1 MGSFDG
7 AELCEL
13 AGIYLLSKLLEI
25 IPKDQSG
32 LYRDDG
38 LLLLRKMNDQKTDKI
53 RKQVIQLFKDA
64 GFLLEI
70 ETKCKQIDFLDAT
83 LNLNPGLHLPY
94 KKPKIHF
101 LHQHFF
107 KSPPSSDKAIA
118 KLHQQEIIQKL
129 IERGSF

>member
-13 AGIYLLSKLLEI
+13 VGIYLISKLLEI

-38 LLLLRKMNDQKTDKI
+38 LLLLRKMNGHKTDKI
-53 RKQVIQLFKDA
+53 RKQVIKLFKDA

-70 ETKCKQIDFLDAT
+70 ENKLKQIDFLDVT
-83 LNLNPGLHLPY
+83 LNLSTGLHLHT
-94 KKPKIHF
+94 KNLMIHCYTST
-101 LHQHFF
+101 LLQITPL
-107 KSPPSSDKAIA
+107 K
-118 KLHQQEIIQKL
+118 
-129 IERGSF
+129 